1 MLCIAALCSLFT
13 YCIISYFIFPVA
25 DDLSYAQQGL
35 DNIWSH
41 YKINYL
47 NWCGRYFSNFLILLN
62 CYISTNIVLYRL
74 YPVFLIV
81 ITFLSVYVFIK
92 RLNKNVNAGLPVFLF
107 SLLFISL
114 YLNMMPQT
122 AEGLY
127 WYTGS
132 ATYILPAFLFIL
144 YVLLMIQYFKGAFV
158 LNKFFHVFLMAIL
171 VVLIVGF
178 NEALMLLF
186 TCLHGILFLFLKKN
200 GKRSS
205 WFVLIFMLLCIAF
218 GLIII
223 LAPGNENRS
232 GFFPEKHRFFYSLS
246 FACIHTVR
254 FFAKWIVSFPLILFS
269 FLYLPYAKKINE
281 SFDIRKLSS
290 LPWFF
295 ILGFLLFIPFCAV
308 FPPYWATGML
318 GQYRTLNTVLIVFLL
333 AWILFLHIIADKYLN
348 DQEVEVLSTRKIKL
362 MLSTFLILSLFLT
375 GNGGTVMYDLFSG
388 KAKRFK
394 EQQTQRNEM
403 FVEAK
408 RSGQGSIAVDLLRDK
423 PESIFVL
430 DLTVDSTHWINY
442 SYASYYGLNSVK
454 GK

>member
-1 MLCIAALCSLFT
+1 MAALCSLFT
-13 YCIISYFIFPVA
+13 YCIVSYFIFPVA

-62 CYISTNIVLYRL
+62 SYISTNIVLYRL
-74 YPVFLIV
+74 YPVFLII
-81 ITFLSVYVFIK
+81 ITFLSVYVFVK
-92 RLNKNVNAGLPVFLF
+92 RLNKNINAGLPVFLF

-132 ATYILPAFLFIL
+132 ATYILPTFLFIF
-144 YVLLMIQYFKGAFV
+144 YVLLMILYGKGSFV
-158 LNKFFHVFLMAIL
+158 FNKFFHVASMVIL
-171 VVLIVGF
+171 IVLIVGF
-178 NEALMLLF
+178 NEVLMLLF
-186 TCLHGILFLFLKKN
+186 ICLHGILFLFLRKIGSKN
-200 GKRSS
+200 S
-205 WFVLIFMLLCIAF
+205 WFVLALMLLCIAF

-232 GFFPEKHRFFYSLS
+232 GCFPEKHRLFYSLS
-246 FACIHTVR
+246 FAGMQTVR
-254 FFAKWIVSFPLILFS
+254 FFAKWIISFPLILFS

-281 SFDIRKLSS
+281 TFDIKKLSS
-290 LPWFF
+290 LPWLF
-295 ILGFLLFIPFCAV
+295 ILGSLLFIPFCAV

-318 GQYRTLNTVLIVFLL
+318 GQYRTLNTVLIVLL
-333 AWILFLHIIADKYLN
+333 LGWILFLHIITDKYLN
-348 DQEVEVLSTRKIKL
+348 QQEIEVLGTKRIKL
-362 MLSTFLILSLFLT
+362 MLSTFLVLSLFLT

-408 RSGQGSIAVDLLRDK
+408 RNGRSSVTVDLLKDK

-430 DLTVDSTHWINY
+430 DLTTDSTHWINY
-442 SYASYYGLNSVK
+442 SYASYYGLSSVK